1 MIKIFASIALILGMS
16 SGAYAGTYT
25 INTDATTD
33 TDLQVWCFAYNAT
46 QSPALF
52 VQPGSSSGITVANG
66 KACMIALVTASMA
79 ALSIQAGAK
88 ALTPTV
94 PTQMN

>member
-25 INTDATTD
+25 INTDTTTD
-33 TDLQVWCFAYNAT
+33 TDLQVWCFTYNAAL
-46 QSPALF
+46 SPQLF
-52 VQPGSSSGITVANG
+52 VQPATASGITVANG
-66 KACMIALVTASMA
+66 KACMISLVTASMA
-79 ALSIQAGAK
+79 ALSLQVGAK